1 MSIHATCF
9 LTQLIFSFRNSTGTN
24 VLEDR
29 SVAFEWGKDKIRGVS
44 IGGWLVLEPF
54 ITPSIFEK
62 YSTDDWWVVD
72 EWSLCEK
79 LGKEGCFKALKPHW
93 DNFVK
98 QKDFEKIKKA
108 GFNTVRIPVGYWAF
122 YDFGGPYTF
131 GAAPYLDK
139 AVGWARKTGLKVI
152 IDLHA
157 APASQNGFDHSG
169 HKQPMPGWGQN
180 DSIPQTHAVLKILD
194 EKYAN
199 WKAQDVVI
207 AIEVLNEPFL
217 NGGLDRNMVQQFYR
231 DAFYN
236 LRLISDTPMMMHD
249 GFLDPQWL
257 NWFLSPEDNNAQG
270 VVVDH
275 HEYQI
280 FSSNL
285 IGLTTTEHRT
295 LACNAIYTYAHS
307 DKWNIVGEWSGAMT
321 DCAPHLNG
329 FRTGNRHEGSLPG
342 TSWIGSCWGKSGKVK
357 DWSWEWK
364 DDVRRYIETQ
374 IEVFEGRSNGW
385 VFWNFK
391 TEGWAGEWD
400 LFQLLDEGVFP
411 QPLTKQKFGK
421 YCTNI

>member
-1 MSIHATCF
+1 
-9 LTQLIFSFRNSTGTN
+9 
-24 VLEDR
+24 V
-29 SVAFEWGKDKIRGVS
+29 
-44 IGGWLVLEPF
+44 
-54 ITPSIFEK
+54 
-62 YSTDDWWVVD
+62 
-72 EWSLCEK
+72 
-79 LGKEGCFKALKPHW
+79 
-93 DNFVK
+93 
-98 QKDFEKIKKA
+98 
-108 GFNTVRIPVGYWAF
+108 VRIPVGFWAY

-139 AVGWARKTGLKVI
+139 AVGWARNTGLKVI

-157 APASQNGFDHSG
+157 APQSQNGFDHSG
-169 HKQPMPGWGQN
+169 HKQPTPGWGQN

-217 NGGLDRNMVQQFYR
+217 SGGLDRNMVQQFYR

-249 GFLDPQWL
+249 GFLDPKWL

-280 FSSNL
+280 FSPDLVS
-285 IGLTTTEHRT
+285 LTTTEHRT

-307 DKWNIVGEWSGAMT
+307 DKWNIIGEWSGAMT

-329 FRTGNRHEGSLPG
+329 FRTGNRYEGSASG
-342 TSWIGSCWGKSGKVK
+342 ASWIGSCWGKSGKVK

-364 DDVRRYIETQ
+364 DNVRQYIETQ